1 MLATDRMGSFIRAR
15 VIQTK
20 EIEHFLASEG
30 KVKIVPKTGAVFSE
44 LFPQKNGISPSV
56 SVENSK
62 SGTIYSINIDIDLK
76 FPSELPLAGFNR
88 FVVILTK
95 PNGDEMVFGT
105 PSFPLTGLKKPIV
118 SATPSGK
125 EGENIRFEGKQTV
138 YPYLLID

>member
-1 MLATDRMGSFIRAR
+1 MLQTDRMGSFTRAR
-15 VIQTK
+15 IIPTNN
-20 EIEHFLASEG
+20 IDSFFASDG
-30 KVKIVPKTGAVFSE
+30 KVKIVTKSSDYIFE

-62 SGTIYSINIDIDLK
+62 SGTVYSISIDIDLK
-76 FPSELPLAGFNR
+76 FASDIRLISFNKYI
-88 FVVILTK
+88 VILTK